1 MSRLTGKDK
10 ARNVAAVRAAIEQLL
25 QGDLPLD
32 GKYDLTTLASM
43 AGVARTGFYSRRAR
57 DGSVHPGAYQHLAEE
72 FEHRL
77 KELQEAGEIVDP
89 RLAQVAHLEQQIAR
103 LADENAR
110 LRQEVAGHDE
120 LIKQLRTDISGG
132 SGSPHK
138 GRAPG
143 GGPPG

>member
-77 KELQEAGEIVDP
+77 KELQEAGRSSIRVW
-89 RLAQVAHLEQQIAR
+89 RR
-103 LADENAR
+103 S
-110 LRQEVAGHDE
+110 
-120 LIKQLRTDISGG
+120 RTSN
-132 SGSPHK
+132 SRSHVS
-138 GRAPG
+138 RMRTPG
-143 GGPPG
+143 CDRKSQATTS